1 MQSNREPTG
10 LPPSL
15 GTQLAATNSDTG
27 VRPRTGATHSSSVLS
42 VTAGCAI
49 LVSPFPVSVF
59 LIFKMRRRPPLR
71 LSGVMKVSSRR
82 QVSHWLDVR
91 TTGVRIVPIT
101 PAMWL
106 L

>member
-1 MQSNREPTG
+1 M
-10 LPPSL
+10 
-15 GTQLAATNSDTG
+15 
-27 VRPRTGATHSSSVLS
+27 LS

-71 LSGVMKVSSRR
+71 LSGVMKVSSRHK
-82 QVSHWLDVR
+82 VSHWLDVR
-91 TTGVRIVPIT
+91 TTGVHIVPIT
-101 PAMWL
+101 LAMWL